1 MQETRTATS
10 LALLVR
16 QVEHQLEDRI
26 ARGVAPLL
34 AEHDLTPERC
44 RVLAALAVEPGQ
56 TMTQLAQAS
65 VLPPASLTRHVD
77 RLVSRGLVLR
87 TTYPGD
93 RRRVVAALTDRG
105 HQVHGLVRE
114 REREVQEELR
124 RALGEQRFDTLVSE
138 LQLVGLALSD

>member
-1 MQETRTATS
+1 MQDTGTATS

-16 QVEHQLEDRI
+16 HVEHLLEERI

-34 AEHDLTPERC
+34 LEQDLTPERC
-44 RVLAALAVEPGQ
+44 RVLAALAEVPGQ
-56 TMTQLAQAS
+56 TMTQLAEAS

-77 RLVSRGLVLR
+77 RLVARGLVLR
-87 TTYPGD
+87 TTHPDD

-105 HQVHGLVRE
+105 RTVHGLVLR
-114 REREVQEELR
+114 REREVQEQLR
-124 RALGEQRFDTLVSE
+124 RALGEERFDTLVSE